1 MSGHSKWANIKHR
14 KSAQDA
20 KKGKIFTRLGKE
32 LTIAAKHGGSNLDS
46 NFRLRTMVD
55 KARAA
60 NMPLDNID
68 RAIKRGTGE
77 LPGVS
82 YEEQMYEGYGP
93 EGIAVLVEY
102 LTDNKNRTVSDMRRM
117 FSSNGGTLAEAGA
130 VAWMFEKKGSIRASS
145 GTATHGGTATHD
157 GTATEDALLEL
168 LLDFE
173 VENISIDDNIA
184 TVITSIKQLESAKKA
199 LQDAGYKIESADIE
213 WIAKNEVAL
222 PENKQNKVL
231 EFLEKIED
239 MDDVQNIYSNLA

>member
-14 KSAQDA
+14 KAAQDA

-32 LTIAAKHGGSNLDS
+32 LTIAAKHGGGSIDS

-82 YEEQMYEGYGP
+82 YEEQLYEGYGP
-93 EGIAVLVEY
+93 ENVAVLVEC
-102 LTDNKNRTVSDMRRM
+102 LTDNKNRTVSDMRRA
-117 FSSNGGTLAEAGA
+117 FSSNGGHLAETGA
-130 VAWMFEKKGSIRASS
+130 VAWMFEKKGSIRVS
-145 GTATHGGTATHD
+145 GGTL
-157 GTATEDALLEL
+157 TEDALLEL

-184 TVITSIKQLESAKKA
+184 TVITSIKQFESVKKA
-199 LQDAGYKIESADIE
+199 LQDAGYKIESADVE
-213 WIAKNEVAL
+213 YIAKNEVEL
-222 PENKQNKVL
+222 HENKQNKVL

-239 MDDVQNIYSNLA
+239 MEDVQNLYSNLA